1 MAENPQPGRSA
12 RGRLGVDLGR
22 DEALVLYEWVCRF
35 NQRED
40 VVFDDQ
46 AEQRVLWDLEA
57 SLESLLVEPLS
68 DNYTDLLAAARERVR
83 DAPEGTG

>member
-1 MAENPQPGRSA
+1 MAENPRAGRPEYEK
-12 RGRLGVDLGR
+12 LGVALSR
-22 DEALVLYEWVCRF
+22 DEALVLYEWVCGF

-68 DNYTDLLAAARERVR
+68 ESYADLLAAARGRVR
-83 DAPEGTG
+83 DASEGRG